1 MENGL
6 LQVRQN
12 TQRKRSRGT
21 ENRSFSI
28 LHISI
33 SNFGM
38 IVLTTIWTYGQ
49 SYESAVKRAWKVC
62 YLNGLLKRW
71 LHYSEPTL
79 FRGFSSCSSPWP
91 KWSDWWRGTRLPH
104 WQVLLLR
111 SIEFDGWQSGRRF
124 SCCSLSTVDTS
135 VVVGDTITYQIRIQ
149 SVF

>member
-49 SYESAVKRAWKVC
+49 SYESAVKRA
-62 YLNGLLKRW
+62 
-71 LHYSEPTL
+71 
-79 FRGFSSCSSPWP
+79 
-91 KWSDWWRGTRLPH
+91 
-104 WQVLLLR
+104 
-111 SIEFDGWQSGRRF
+111 
-124 SCCSLSTVDTS
+124 
-135 VVVGDTITYQIRIQ
+135 
-149 SVF
+149 